1 VIVAARPHPARRT
14 EASVRP
20 AQPATSPPSR
30 GWFVLLGAVAIG
42 CYLNS
47 LRGALIYDDL
57 NAIVR
62 NPAVVELDLLRIAR
76 TASWFPP
83 NGEFDAY
90 RPVTTASFAANHALH
105 GTAPLGYHVVNTL
118 LHAAV
123 CVVLATVLVRVTGD
137 ARLALVAG
145 FLFAAHPVHVEA
157 VASVVGRAELL
168 AALLG
173 LLAWWIVLARHGP
186 GARAAAALVLFAGV
200 LAKENAAAIVAVAVA
215 ADLIYRR
222 PLDVRAY
229 WPLAAAV
236 AAAILLRS
244 VVLGG
249 VAPRPFR
256 LDNVLATASP
266 ASRLWTVVAVVATY
280 ARLLVWPVHLSA
292 DYSYPQVALATSP
305 ADPRVLAG
313 LAVLAVAG
321 ALATWGWFRQRHA
334 CFAIAFAALT
344 FAIVSNLLVLI
355 GTLMAERLLYLP
367 SAGFCL
373 LLALAIV
380 TIGARIGR
388 RPTATVALAAVVV
401 GLYAA
406 RTVERNAVW
415 RDAPTFFAAMVA
427 DAPRSA
433 RSHRELGLSLSEQNR
448 HGDAIAEMETSLR
461 LAPDEPV
468 TLYDLGNVLVRT
480 GRLGEAIAAYER
492 SIELRPDLASAY
504 VNLGNAHSQRGDEA
518 AAEAAFRRGLAIDSQ
533 VADLH
538 LNLANALLRQ
548 GRTADAEAE
557 YRETIRLAPRNVIAR
572 MNYTTLLRGTGRYDE
587 AAEQLRVLVTLVPEN
602 PSVRV
607 GLVMFLRAAGREQEA
622 RAAQAEAERL
632 FPEDASVRQLRVSPG
647 G

>member
-1 VIVAARPHPARRT
+1 MWLA
-14 EASVRP
+14 
-20 AQPATSPPSR
+20 
-30 GWFVLLGAVAIG
+30 LLGAVAIG
-42 CYLNS
+42 CYLSS
-47 LRGALIYDDL
+47 LRGALIYDDQ

-76 TASWFPP
+76 TASWFAP

-90 RPVTTASFAANHALH
+90 RPVTTASFAANYALH

-123 CVVLATVLVRVTGD
+123 CVVLATVLARVTGD
-137 ARLALVAG
+137 TRLALLAA

-168 AALLG
+168 AALLA
-173 LLAWWIVLARHGP
+173 LLAWWIVLARSGP
-186 GARAAAALVLFAGV
+186 GARAAAALTLFAGV

-222 PLDVRAY
+222 PPDIRAY

-236 AAAILLRS
+236 VAAILLRS
-244 VVLGG
+244 AVLGG

-266 ASRLWTVVAVVATY
+266 ASRLWTVVAVVAAY
-280 ARLLVWPVHLSA
+280 ARVLVWPIHLSA
-292 DYSYPQVALATSP
+292 DYSFPQVTLATSP
-305 ADPRVLAG
+305 ADARVLAG
-313 LAVLAVAG
+313 FAVLAAAG
-321 ALATWGWFRQRHA
+321 ALATWGWFRQPHA
-334 CFAIAFAALT
+334 CFAIAFAVLT

-355 GTLMAERLLYLP
+355 GTIMAERLLYLP

-373 LLALAIV
+373 LLALGIASL
-380 TIGARIGR
+380 GARLDRG
-388 RPTATVALAAVVV
+388 PTVTVMLAAVVV

-406 RTVERNAVW
+406 RTVQRDTVW

-448 HGDAIAEMETSLR
+448 PGAAVAELETSLR
-461 LAPDEPV
+461 LAPDEPT
-468 TLYDLGNVLVRT
+468 TLYDLGNVLVRA
-480 GRLGEAIAAYER
+480 GRPVEAIAVYER
-492 SIELRPDLASAY
+492 SIERRPDLVNAY
-504 VNLGNAHSQRGDEA
+504 VNLGNAHSQRGDEV

-533 VADLH
+533 AAELH

-548 GRTADAEAE
+548 GRNADAEAE
-557 YRETIRLAPRNVIAR
+557 YRQAIQLAPRNALAR
-572 MNYTTLLRGTGRYDE
+572 MNYATLLRGAERYAD

-602 PSVRV
+602 PSLRV
-607 GLVMFLRAAGREQEA
+607 GLVTFLRAAGREREA

-632 FPEDASVRQLRVSPG
+632 FPENADVRQLRASPG